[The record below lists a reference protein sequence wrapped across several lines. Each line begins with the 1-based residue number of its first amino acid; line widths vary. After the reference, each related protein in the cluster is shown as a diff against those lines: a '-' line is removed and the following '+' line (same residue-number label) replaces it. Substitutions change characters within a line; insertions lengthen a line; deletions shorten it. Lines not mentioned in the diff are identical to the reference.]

1 MNDAMRPMDL
11 DRLLKNA
18 INEWRLVAFTLAG
31 RPRVAE
37 PHDYGLIEGE
47 PRLFFYQVGGE
58 SSPGATLGWR
68 WAVLSKIS
76 EFRVLDKRFRGPRPA
91 PTGKRVKWDRLFAT
105 VRLTTVKH
113 EA

>member
-1 MNDAMRPMDL
+1 MGNIDL
-11 DRLLKNA
+11 DRLLKKA
-18 INEWRLVAFTLAG
+18 INEWRLVAFTLTG
-31 RPRVAE
+31 RPRIAE

-58 SSPGATLGWR
+58 SSPGSSLGWR

-76 EFRVLDKRFRGPRPA
+76 EFLVLDKRFRGPRPV
-91 PTGKRVKWDRLFAT
+91 PSGKHLKWDRLFAT
-105 VRLTTVKH
+105 VRLTMVKD